1 MITQITKDPEPA
13 GWREHHFGL
22 PPARWAALDGKSF
35 WITGAGTGF
44 GRSLACSLAA
54 AGCQVI
60 LTGRRREKLAESLA
74 AMEKLGI
81 SAARCQIVTADLTDR
96 RQVEQSAQ
104 LVMRLCPS
112 LHGLINNAALP
123 SRPGSVSPLQEDP
136 PEYWDRM
143 LATNLTAPWL
153 LTRAVLPHLL
163 ASGCPRVLFISSGAG
178 WAGTPGLGV
187 YNLTKAALNSLGHC
201 LAQELAR
208 DHTGLDIQVNVLA
221 AGEARTEM
229 NQGSDRSPFA
239 IAGMALALLSHPAGG
254 PNGCFFGM
262 DGQHLAFGQTQPH
275 PRSLLEASSQT
286 QDPTQGKRLFIHQC
300 LDYDDGPADLR
311 CLQALERFMV
321 GGGGNL
327 AIYGAGRLTTY
338 LLRHCPNLSSCVRCV
353 IDDDPAKLGAGPGGV
368 PVTPLDQ
375 TPAAVDTIFL
385 ASTRA
390 LSLARMGK
398 RLLGLGRKLR
408 LFTLSAIEVVDKAA
422 IPAWAWREPIPGHCP
437 ADLPDIRFE
446 SDKDVILLE
455 MPPRYMPMIPYGL
468 GYVHNILKAAD
479 VDVQTMD
486 LNIIFYHR
494 YHARRI
500 LDGEVKGVWPVGEVG
515 GGDPW
520 QSSNTD
526 QWSNPGALEKFRPDL
541 EEVIAGLIAA
551 RPRILGMSLNGN
563 NGLLAKEVIRRVK
576 AALPETMVLVGGY
589 DCVYRDLALTKVELY
604 DYMFVGETELTLGPV
619 VQTLLAGQRPRDLP
633 GVISRFDSQQREWQ
647 PSPLP
652 TDLDAIDF
660 PRYEWTD
667 LNLYRDCQGRISTPV
682 AGSRG
687 CHWGRCNFCAERFN
701 WRRRR
706 ADKVVDEIQWHAQ
719 RSFDVFHFNES
730 DVNGDPGHLLDIC
743 REIIKRGLK
752 VKLYGQMRIDPRN
765 DLEFFHTIKQA
776 GFTILRFGVD
786 GWTDHVLRLQRKGY
800 SMRTVEQNLR
810 DCNRAGLMAAVNMVI
825 GVPGE
830 TEEDVEESIRNIT
843 RLRHLLD
850 NISTINMLILANG
863 SHYYLNPEQHNIRFR
878 GDREQ
883 VFREHPTFIPDQLW
897 YSEDPYIDHEVRWA
911 RYTRILRSLYDN
923 GVPLGEYAKWEVV
936 KEANRQDGLQVASF
950 DQAVASAY
958 ADNGDPPPLQSAK
971 LRHRHGLDLRNQGRR
986 QEALAEL
993 SVASQLDP
1001 SNPRFLN
1008 SLAVAQW
1015 EMGQTEQAQGNLN
1028 RSLAL
1033 DPRNTQ
1039 TMLNLILIMEAMGRK
1054 DEALVLL
1061 ENFLGQGADPRLEQ
1075 ELAHLRCV
1083 A

>member
-1 MITQITKDPEPA
+1 MKTTVLTDPDPA

-22 PPARWAALDGKSF
+22 TIARWAALEGKSF

-44 GRSLACSLAA
+44 GRSLACALAA
-54 AGCQVI
+54 AGAQVI

-74 AMEKLGI
+74 AMEKLGV
-81 SAARCQIVTADLTDR
+81 SAARCQIVVADITDR
-96 RQVEQSAQ
+96 RQVEQAAQ
-104 LVMRLCPS
+104 VVMRLCPS

-123 SRPGSVSPLQEDP
+123 SRPGSASPLQDDP

-178 WAGTPGLGV
+178 WASTPGLGV

-208 DHTGLDIQVNVLA
+208 DHPGLDIQVNVLA

-239 IAGMALALLSHPAGG
+239 LAGMALALLSHPAGG
-254 PNGCFFGM
+254 PNGRFFAM

-275 PRSLLEASSQT
+275 PTPLLEASSQVQDST
-286 QDPTQGKRLFIHQC
+286 QDKRFFIHQC
-300 LDYDDGPADLR
+300 LDYDDGPSDIR
-311 CLQALERFMV
+311 CLRALERFMV
-321 GGGGNL
+321 GGGGTL
-327 AIYGAGRLTTY
+327 AIYGAGRLTAY
-338 LLRHCPNLSSCVRCV
+338 LLRHFPGLAGRVRC
-353 IDDDPAKLGAGPGGV
+353 IIEDDPAKLGVGPECI
-368 PVTPLDQ
+368 PVVTLDQ
-375 TPAAVDTIFL
+375 TPAEVDTIFL

-422 IPAWAWREPIPGHCP
+422 IPAKAWRTPIPANCP

-446 SDKDVILLE
+446 PDKDVILLE

-468 GYVHNILKAAD
+468 GYVHNILKAAE

-500 LDGEVKGVWPVGEVG
+500 LDGEEKGPWPEGEVG

-520 QSSNTD
+520 ESSNTD
-526 QWSNPGALEKFRPDL
+526 QWTDPRALEKFQPDL

-551 RPRILGMSLNGN
+551 RPRILGLSLNGN
-563 NGLLAKEVIRRVK
+563 NKLLAEEVIRRVK
-576 AALPETMVLVGGY
+576 AALPETVILVGGY
-589 DCVYRDLALTKVELY
+589 DCVYRDLAVTKVELY

-619 VQTLLAGQRPRDLP
+619 VRALLAGERPRDLP
-633 GVISRFDSQQREWQ
+633 GVISRFDSPQREWQ
-647 PSPLP
+647 VAPLP

-660 PRYEWTD
+660 PRYEWTN
-667 LNLYRDCQGRISTPV
+667 LSLYRDRRGLSNTPV

-687 CHWGRCNFCAERFN
+687 CHWGRCNFCAECLN
-701 WRRRR
+701 WRKRRPE
-706 ADKVVDEIQWHAQ
+706 KVVDEIQWHTQQGFTA
-719 RSFDVFHFNES
+719 FHFNES
-730 DVNGDPGHLLDIC
+730 DVNGDPNHLLDIC
-743 REIIKRGLK
+743 REIIRRGLQ
-752 VKLYGQMRIDPRN
+752 VQLYGQMRIDPRN

-776 GFTILRFGVD
+776 GFTVLRFGVD

-810 DCNRAGLMAAVNMVI
+810 DCNRAGLLAAVNMVI

-830 TEEDVEESIRNIT
+830 TEDDVEESIRNIT

-850 NISTINMLILANG
+850 SISTINMLILANG
-863 SHYYLNPEQHNIRFR
+863 SRYYMNPEQHNIRFR
-878 GDREQ
+878 GDRDQ
-883 VFREHPTFIPDQLW
+883 IYRDNPLFIPDQLW
-897 YSEDPYIDHEVRWA
+897 YSEEPYIDHQVRWE
-911 RYTRILRSLYDN
+911 RFTRILRALYEN
-923 GVPLGEYAKWEVV
+923 GAPLGEYAKWEVV
-936 KEANRQDGLQVASF
+936 KQARRQSGQKATNF
-950 DQAVASAY
+950 DLAVDSTY
-958 ADNGDPPPLQSAK
+958 ADGGETPPLQTARLK
-971 LRHRHGLDLRNQGRR
+971 HRYGLYLRSQGKR
-986 QEALAEL
+986 QEALTEL
-993 SVASQLDP
+993 TMASQLDP
-1001 SNPRFLN
+1001 ANPTILN
-1008 SLAVAQW
+1008 GLAVAQW
-1015 EMGQTEQAQGNLN
+1015 EAGQAEQAQESLR

-1033 DPRNTQ
+1033 EPRNTQ
-1039 TMLNLILIMEAMGRK
+1039 AMLNLALIMEAIGHRT
-1054 DEALVLL
+1054 EAMTAL
-1061 ENFLGQGADPRLEQ
+1061 EDFLGQGEDSILEHELNRLRK
-1075 ELAHLRCV
+1075 A

>member
-1 MITQITKDPEPA
+1 MTDPDPA
-13 GWREHHFGL
+13 RWREHHFGL
-22 PPARWAALDGKSF
+22 PAARWAALEGRSF
-35 WITGAGTGF
+35 WITGAGTGY
-44 GRSLACSLAA
+44 GRSLACALAA
-54 AGCQVI
+54 AGGQVI
-60 LTGRRREKLAESLA
+60 LTGRRRDKLAESLA

-96 RQVEQSAQ
+96 QQVNQAAH

-123 SRPGSVSPLQEDP
+123 SRPGSVSPLQNDP

-163 ASGCPRVLFISSGAG
+163 ASGSPRVLFISSGAG
-178 WAGTPGLGV
+178 WAATPGLGV
-187 YNLTKAALNSLGHC
+187 YNLTKAALNSLGHS

-208 DHTGLDIQVNVLA
+208 DHPGLDLQVNVLA

-229 NQGSDRSPFA
+229 NQGSDRTPFA
-239 IAGMALALLSHPAGG
+239 LAGMALALLSHPAGG
-254 PNGCFFGM
+254 PNGRFFTM
-262 DGQHLAFGQTQPH
+262 DGQHLAFGHTQPH
-275 PRSLLEASSQT
+275 PAPLLETSDQT
-286 QDPTQGKRLFIHQC
+286 QDPTQGKRFFIHQC

-311 CLQALERFMV
+311 CLQALERFMI

-327 AIYGAGRLTTY
+327 ATYGAGRLSDY
-338 LLRHCPNLSSCVRCV
+338 LLRHCPGLASRV
-353 IDDDPAKLGAGPGGV
+353 ICIIEDESAKLGTGPGGI
-368 PVTPLDQ
+368 PVTPLDK
-375 TPAAVDTIFL
+375 TPVEVDTVFL
-385 ASTRA
+385 GSTRA

-422 IPAWAWREPIPGHCP
+422 IPARAWRDPIPGNCP
-437 ADLPDIRFE
+437 GDLPDIGFE
-446 SDKDVILLE
+446 PDKDVILLE
-455 MPPRYMPMIPYGL
+455 LPPRYMPMIPYGL
-468 GYVHNILKAAD
+468 GHVHNILKAAGA
-479 VDVQTMD
+479 DVQTMD

-500 LDGEVKGVWPVGEVG
+500 LDGEERGAWPEGEVG
-515 GGDPW
+515 DGDPW

-526 QWSNPGALEKFRPDL
+526 QWSDPRALEKFRPDL

-551 RPRILGMSLNGN
+551 RPRILGLSLNGN
-563 NGLLAKEVIRRVK
+563 NGLLAEEVIRRVK
-576 AALPETMVLVGGY
+576 AELPETLILVGGY

-619 VQTLLAGQRPRDLP
+619 VRALLAGQRPRDLP
-633 GVISRFDSQQREWQ
+633 GVISRFDSPQREWQ
-647 PSPLP
+647 AAPLP
-652 TDLDAIDF
+652 TDLDAFDF

-667 LNLYRDCQGRISTPV
+667 LNLYRDRHGMCSTPV

-701 WRRRR
+701 WRRRQP
-706 ADKVVDEIQWHAQ
+706 DKVVDEIQWHAQ
-719 RSFDVFHFNES
+719 QGFEVFHFNES
-730 DVNGDPGHLLDIC
+730 DVNGDPNHLLEIC
-743 REIIKRGLK
+743 REIIRRGLD

-776 GFTILRFGVD
+776 GFTVLRFGVD

-810 DCNRAGLMAAVNMVI
+810 DCNRAGLLAAVNMVI

-830 TEEDVEESIRNIT
+830 TEADVEESVRNIT

-850 NISTINMLILANG
+850 SISTINMLILANG
-863 SHYYLNPEQHNIRFR
+863 SHYYMNPEQHHIRFR
-878 GDREQ
+878 GDRDQ
-883 VFREHPTFIPDQLW
+883 IFREHPLFIPDQLW
-897 YSEDPYIDHEVRWA
+897 YSEEPYIDHQVRWE
-911 RYTRILRSLYDN
+911 RFIRILRALYDH
-923 GVPLGEYAKWEVV
+923 GAPLGEYAKWEVV
-936 KEANRQDGLQVASF
+936 KEAKRQGGRLPASF
-950 DQAVASAY
+950 DQAVASAF
-958 ADNGDPPPLQSAK
+958 ADGGEPPPLQSARV
-971 LRHRHGLDLRNQGRR
+971 RHSHGLHLRNQSRR
-986 QEALAEL
+986 QEALTEL
-993 SVASQLDP
+993 SMASQLDP
-1001 SNPRFLN
+1001 ANPRFLN

-1015 EMGQTEQAQGNLN
+1015 ETGQAEQAQDSLR

-1033 DPRNTQ
+1033 DPRHTQ
-1039 TMLNLILIMEAMGRK
+1039 AMLNLALIMEAMGRRG
-1054 DEALVLL
+1054 EAMSAL
-1061 ENFLGQGADPRLEQ
+1061 EEFLGQGGDPILEHELDRLRE
-1075 ELAHLRCV
+1075 AV
-1083 A
+1083 